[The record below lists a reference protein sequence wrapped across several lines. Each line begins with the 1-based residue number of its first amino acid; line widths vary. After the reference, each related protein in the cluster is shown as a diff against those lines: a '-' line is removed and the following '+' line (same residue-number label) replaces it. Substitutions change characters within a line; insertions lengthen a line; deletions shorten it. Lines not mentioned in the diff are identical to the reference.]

1 MLNKYKNNKK
11 ILSLAISVILILITV
26 FNLVFL
32 YISYAYYLNTQIYRS
47 INIITDLSYNFYDDL
62 VDNKYNNS
70 KFNTIY
76 SIDKSSAEI
85 TYTIS
90 SKPKSNLFINLFN
103 NKANH
108 ELQRKKIEK
117 YTGNK
122 DILKDIS
129 ICYPKYDRCFNIH
142 IKSRAKLY
150 LYYISL
156 LLSTIIS
163 IFFPLYIIYSQS
175 LLFSLI
181 RFKKILTMVDSEI
194 KDFSLFAPKNIQLIP
209 KTIFK
214 IILSLKKEI
223 RNRVFSLN
231 AISHDLKTPLTK
243 AKLLIENKYS
253 DNSLIL
259 KYFDDIEY
267 LFSQISTYNK
277 KCNKKV
283 EATKTDI
290 VNFVECLCE
299 DYEVDDCVNFSSS
312 IEEGI
317 VYIQIKEMKRAFSN
331 IINNSIKYAGCV
343 DIFISRKENF
353 IEVTFTDTG
362 PGIKETDLNKIWQ
375 PFFRSDVARN
385 SDIPGTGLG
394 LCIVKKIFE
403 ANNVQVFIENNKPHG
418 LKVTTKFKDQA

>member
-1 MLNKYKNNKK
+1 
-11 ILSLAISVILILITV
+11 
-26 FNLVFL
+26 
-32 YISYAYYLNTQIYRS
+32 
-47 INIITDLSYNFYDDL
+47 
-62 VDNKYNNS
+62 
-70 KFNTIY
+70 
-76 SIDKSSAEI
+76 
-85 TYTIS
+85 
-90 SKPKSNLFINLFN
+90 
-103 NKANH
+103 
-108 ELQRKKIEK
+108 
-117 YTGNK
+117 
-122 DILKDIS
+122 
-129 ICYPKYDRCFNIH
+129 
-142 IKSRAKLY
+142 
-150 LYYISL
+150 
-156 LLSTIIS
+156 
-163 IFFPLYIIYSQS
+163 
-175 LLFSLI
+175 
-181 RFKKILTMVDSEI
+181 MVDSEI